1 MPFTTLITTDQ
12 LAAHLTDPGWVI
24 FDCRFWLADAERGH
38 RDYQKGHIFK
48 AIYAHLNDDLAGP
61 IIAGVT
67 GRHPL
72 PDVESISRF
81 FSQSGLDQNSQVIAY
96 DDAGGAMAVRVW
108 WLLRWLGHE
117 AVAILDGGWQQWLAE
132 DRPMTDVVPTPTPRA
147 FVPQIRSAE
156 WITSDQVL
164 ARINDSQFKLFDA
177 RNADRYRGENETIDP
192 IAGHIPG
199 AISAPYADNL
209 NPDGTFK
216 PIEQLRARFES
227 LLGDTPAEHTAFY
240 CGSGI
245 TAAHNLIA
253 LKHAG
258 LGEAKLYAGSWSEWI
273 TDPSRPLSIGAE

>member
-1 MPFTTLITTDQ
+1 MPFTTLITADQ
-12 LAAHLTDPGWVI
+12 LAAHLTDPDWVI
-24 FDCRFWLADAERGH
+24 FDCRFSLADAERGR
-38 RDYQKGHIFK
+38 RDYQKSHIFK
-48 AIYAHLNDDLAGP
+48 AIYAHANDDLSGP
-61 IIAGVT
+61 IVPGIT

-81 FSQSGLDQNSQVIAY
+81 FSKSGLDQNSQVIAY

-108 WLLRWLGHE
+108 WLLRWLGHD
-117 AVAILDGGWQQWLAE
+117 AVAILDGGWPKWIAE
-132 DRPMTDVVPTPTPRA
+132 ARPTTDAVPAPTPRV
-147 FVPQIRSAE
+147 FVPQVRSEE

-164 ARINDSQFKLFDA
+164 AQITDPRFKLFDS

-192 IAGHIPG
+192 VAGHIPG

-216 PIEQLRARFES
+216 PVEQLRTRFEA

-245 TAAHNLIA
+245 TAVHNLIA

-273 TDPSRPLSIGAE
+273 TDPRRPIEKT